1 MNPVAV
7 IAYVAHDKSFLNAV
21 EASGALVYT
30 LTRQGRLKAVS
41 GPDRDSVK
49 DIPAQHV
56 VWVGV
61 PSKWVKKLGVLKF
74 KSHYVGSS
82 PGRWHRERDSH
93 RAIAEI
99 KSAQKAVE
107 AGDKKLQKAR
117 ADAQTQAIERARLAA
132 LHAAP
137 DYYVP
142 QELR

>member
-1 MNPVAV
+1 MSPVAV
-7 IAYVAHDKSFLNAV
+7 IAYAAHDKSFLNAV
-21 EASGALVYT
+21 GASGALVYS
-30 LTRQGRLKAVS
+30 LTKEGRLKAVS
-41 GPDRDSVK
+41 GPERASVK

-61 PSKWVKKLGVLKF
+61 PAKWVKKLGPLKF
-74 KSHYVGSS
+74 KSHYVGGN

-99 KSAQKAVE
+99 QAAKKAVE
-107 AGDKKLQKAR
+107 SADKKLQKAR
-117 ADAQTQAIERARLAA
+117 EDAQTQAIERARLAA

-137 DYYVP
+137 DYYIP